1 MRGWGLCISGVTRH
15 ASDYVLL
22 WPSHPFFI
30 RLCFIT
36 IMRSEKTILLTG
48 GTDGIGLATAK
59 RLVEK
64 GVKLVLASRD
74 RVKGEQT
81 VEQLRRESGN
91 EQISLIVFDLSDLD
105 SVSQAAEELLTEY
118 PKIDVLINNAG
129 TYTDQLY
136 WTKQG
141 YEWQFG
147 VNYLGHYLLTR
158 LLVPALCCSRER
170 GRVINVSSDA
180 HRKAKIN
187 FDKLHQSTADDYHY
201 RGMQAY
207 ASSKLANVLFTTELA
222 RRFPQELTA
231 NALHPGVVATRLAN
245 KSSKDMV
252 QFIWNLYKPFA
263 LKPMRGASTSVYL
276 ALSPEVREVS
286 GRYFD
291 KSQCLRKPS
300 AKARDQHLAAKL
312 WTYSEQAVEGYLV

>member
-1 MRGWGLCISGVTRH
+1 
-15 ASDYVLL
+15 
-22 WPSHPFFI
+22 
-30 RLCFIT
+30 
-36 IMRSEKTILLTG
+36 MRSEKTILLTG

-64 GVKLVLASRD
+64 NVKLVLASRD
-74 RVKGEQT
+74 RDKGEEIVT
-81 VEQLRRESGN
+81 QLREQSGN
-91 EQISLIVFDLSDLD
+91 ERISLVVFDLSDLE
-105 SVSQAAEELLTEY
+105 SVRGASEELLMEY

-141 YEWQFG
+141 YEWHFG

-158 LLVPALCCSRER
+158 LLVPALCCSTER

-180 HRKAKIN
+180 HRKARID
-187 FDKLHQSTADDYHY
+187 FDKLHQSTAPDYHY
-201 RGMQAY
+201 KGMQAY

-222 RRFPQELTA
+222 RRYEQELTA

-252 QFIWNLYKPFA
+252 QVIWNLYKPFA
-263 LKPMRGASTSVYL
+263 LKPKRGAGTSVYL

-291 KSQCLRKPS
+291 KSQCLRRPS

-312 WTYSEQAVEGYLV
+312 WSFSEQAVERYLL